1 MLVRN
6 LQAALRTG
14 ITDADA
20 LHIAILGDPS
30 QHLVHSDGMPF
41 PDVFLHLQPIGES
54 LSPMLLWLLVVLLK

>member
-1 MLVRN
+1 MRN